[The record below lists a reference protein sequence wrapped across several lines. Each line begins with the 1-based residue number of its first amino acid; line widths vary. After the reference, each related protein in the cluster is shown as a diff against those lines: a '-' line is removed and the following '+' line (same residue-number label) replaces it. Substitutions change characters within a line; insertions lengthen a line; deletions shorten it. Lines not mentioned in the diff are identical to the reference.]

1 MHVKFFTSENRF
13 IELCQPCVSMAT
25 LSFYDFAVDQII
37 WMSDKAQIFETSKL
51 EKKKKTHMLTSDL
64 IWPSY
69 QKTAKIY

>member
-37 WMSDKAQIFETSKL
+37 WMPDKAQIFETSKL
-51 EKKKKTHMLTSDL
+51 KKKRKN
-64 IWPSY
+64 IC
-69 QKTAKIY
+69 